1 MRIISQNLST
11 NTKYNCNFIINY
23 EVQNTNTKYNCNFI
37 INSEVQNT
45 NTKCGPPDAV
55 KAPPVEKCILV
66 LSTPKLQRKEWSL
79 KYKWMDC
86 CLKYFLLFSPPSNA
100 SNICFPFCLVAN
112 VNVLTVTSHILFFSK
127 CVKYARENG
136 LQNKKATVPN
146 ALKSFLFQLRYFLS
160 SRH

>member
-1 MRIISQNLST
+1 MRIIIQNLST
-11 NTKYNCNFIINY
+11 NTKYSCNFIINY

-37 INSEVQNT
+37 INSEVQNS

-86 CLKYFLLFSPPSNA
+86 CLKYFLFFLKCIKYLFSFLLS
-100 SNICFPFCLVAN
+100 
-112 VNVLTVTSHILFFSK
+112 SK
-127 CVKYARENG
+127 CKCIDWY
-136 LQNKKATVPN
+136 LTYY
-146 ALKSFLFQLRYFLS
+146 LLFQMCQMYTESRS
-160 SRH
+160 SEQKGNSAKSSQKVSLLLLPEDQQKCF